1 MTRSFVLSTA
11 SAMALTLSMAAP
23 AFAQEGGPGQLGE
36 PQGGPPVIEAPGFP
50 VLGSASADGGGQA
63 VQHEASTIGSGPGN
77 DVGLRD
83 STMDSMNAITSTI
96 EGNELTFEG
105 LTSSEATA
113 SLEDFQGTGQ
123 VTSSQNAGN
132 QSVVGAG
139 ISVNFT
145 VNQGPE
151 NGPIIADGAI
161 LRQIDVDTTETVDP
175 DGNES
180 TTEVG
185 SFVET
190 AAPDIQTT
198 FSDGDASANG
208 GGRSALIGDEVV
220 RQTHIAKTTASGT
233 GNDTGFSNATMT
245 SSNTLNATITGNTMG
260 VTFGEGGDDGA
271 VALTSAASMTGVN
284 VTGQAAFTQNTGNQS
299 AVNAGTSV
307 TFVSNFTTA
316 PDLNTSAP

>member
-11 SAMALTLSMAAP
+11 SAVALTLGMATP
-23 AFAQEGGPGQLGE
+23 AFAQEGE

-50 VLGSASADGGGQA
+50 VLGSAEADGGGRG
-63 VQHEASTIGSGPGN
+63 VEHEATTVGSGPGN
-77 DVGLRD
+77 DIGLRD
-83 STMDSMNAITSTI
+83 STLDSMNAITSTI

-105 LTSSEATA
+105 LASSSATA
-113 SLEDFQGTGQ
+113 SLEEFQGTGQ

-132 QSVVGAG
+132 QSVIGAG

-145 VNQGPE
+145 VNQGSE
-151 NGPIIADGAI
+151 NGPIVTEGAI
-161 LRQIDVDTTETVDP
+161 LRQIDVDTTETVDA

-185 SFVET
+185 NFVET
-190 AAPDIQTT
+190 AAPDVQTT
-198 FSDGDASANG
+198 FSDGNASANG
-208 GGRSALIGDEVV
+208 GGSSTLIGEEVV

-233 GNDTGFSNATMT
+233 GNDTGFSNAQMM
-245 SSNTLNATITGNTMG
+245 SSNTLDATITGNTMG
-260 VTFGEGGDDGA
+260 VTFADSSEDG
-271 VALTSAASMTGVN
+271 VLELSSAATMSGVS